1 MGFRSLRVSAVVTLG
16 MLSPFGCMAPKAPVE
31 GSVALP
37 AVGFDFQVPD
47 RAGSSLALQDAAPAL
62 MLQLDPE
69 FEGQSWTWDIRER
82 LSLSQVRDIYEAMRL
97 AVLGGGRFTI
107 PSAGQFGDVDPESMV
122 TVRLEIPDPAV
133 DLVDRELRVKVAAGT
148 FRDGTL
154 FERDTKVPVG
164 DLAEWNSQEPLD
176 RLRASIALAGPT
188 VSSAVRGAVPTSG
201 EVRVVTRN
209 GDQALVF
216 DRGLKDGVDDESLV
230 LLWHESGGVRQGL
243 VYCRCRA
250 REDQSVLEPLH
261 WEGSPNPLIAGGAS
275 TGEVTAAIARLAGE
289 ARLIGPV
296 AASDAGAEARV
307 GDNRSA
313 QDVVARV
320 SQIAGLVGELHS
332 SGDEETQRAKEMVVG
347 LAALAMLMHAASESA
362 DRESEREGQTR
373 ELSLFGTVVTSDS
386 PLISAATAGP

>member
-1 MGFRSLRVSAVVTLG
+1 MGSRSLRVSAVVTLG
-16 MLSPFGCMAPKAPVE
+16 VLSPFGCMAPKAPVKE
-31 GSVALP
+31 SVAPP
-37 AVGFDFQVPD
+37 AVVFDFQVPD
-47 RAGSSLALQDAAPAL
+47 RAGSSLALQDATPAL
-62 MLQLDPE
+62 MLQWDPE
-69 FEGQSWTWDIRER
+69 FEGQSWTWDIRQH
-82 LSLSQVRDIYEAMRL
+82 LSLSQARDIYEAMRL
-97 AVLGGGRFTI
+97 AVPEGGRFTI
-107 PSAGQFGDVDPESMV
+107 PTAGQFGDVNPESMV

-148 FRDGTL
+148 FKDGTL

-164 DLAEWNSQEPLD
+164 DLAEWNSQDPLD

-216 DRGLKDGVDDESLV
+216 DRGLNDGVDDESLV
-230 LLWHESGGVRQGL
+230 LLWHESGGVPQGL

-250 REDQSVLEPLH
+250 GEDQSVLEPLH

-275 TGEVTAAIARLAGE
+275 TGDVTAAIARLAGE

-296 AASDAGAEARV
+296 AESDAGAEARV
-307 GDNRSA
+307 GEDRSV
-313 QDVVARV
+313 QDDLALL
-320 SQIAGLVGELHS
+320 SQIVGLVGERHS
-332 SGDEETQRAKEMVVG
+332 SGDEETQRAKEVVVG
-347 LAALAMLMHAASESA
+347 LAGLAMLMYAASERA
-362 DRESEREGQTR
+362 DRESKRVGESR
-373 ELSLFGTVVTSDS
+373 ELSLFGTVVMSDS